1 MVLGIYGI
9 FVTFWSFSYDRN
21 PDRVPDPYL
30 ENKAARRSEKA
41 CPHAALPRETTV
53 KKGKIRCIG

>member
-1 MVLGIYGI
+1 MSFLTI
-9 FVTFWSFSYDRN
+9 FGYFGDFVIFGGFWWFLYDRN
-21 PDRVPDPYL
+21 LDRVPDPYL

-53 KKGKIRCIG
+53 T